1 MLRIQV
7 LGLTRAWVGGEPADL
22 GPAGQRALLGLLILA
37 GGQPVSRAAL
47 VHGLWD
53 DEPPESAVNVLQ
65 TRVKHLRRVLEPGRT
80 ARTAS
85 ELIPLAGDGYR
96 FAAPPGSVDL
106 AEFRRLVR
114 QAGQEHDDRRLDAA
128 LRLWPHGEPFADV
141 PLLGRH
147 PAVIALGE
155 ERRAVLTRYATV
167 MLADGHTG
175 RAVRLLA
182 EAAAARPL
190 DEAGQARL
198 IRALR
203 VVGRRAEAFET
214 FHAVRATLAEELGV
228 DPGPELTAAHEELL
242 AEDRGGLPSS
252 SPNGPGVAVSP
263 PLPEARTAPPPAG
276 RPGDVA
282 GSRTAPPPAEL
293 PGEVA
298 GFTGRQAESAELDR
312 LAGSGQR
319 IVVVSGT
326 AGVGKTSLAV
336 RWGHRARDRFPDGQL
351 YVDLRGYHPEQPVTA
366 GDALA
371 GLLRSLGLTA
381 DQIPPGLAERS
392 ARLRSLLAGRRML
405 LLLDN
410 AATVDQVRPLLPGAG
425 ACVTLVTSRDSL
437 AGLVAGQGA
446 DRLELD
452 LLPLADAVAL
462 VGRLLRSR
470 AGDEATAVAA
480 LAVRCA
486 RLPLALRIAA
496 ELALMRGTPL
506 SDLVGE
512 LSDRHRSLDVLAT
525 GDDPQTDVAVVLS
538 WSYGHL
544 PPHAARVFRLLG
556 VHPGPDIDGHALTAL
571 CGDARPAVDVLTRAH
586 LIRRTDTDRYV
597 LHDLLQA
604 YAARLAAADDE
615 SEQALD
621 RLLRYYRLAAQTA
634 AETMYPAERRRL
646 VDSPAPAG
654 PGPLLDTAAR
664 SLAWLDTERANLVAT
679 AVHAERHGRPEHTTA
694 LTLVLL
700 RYVEAGGHHDEAA
713 TLHTHALR
721 AAARLGD
728 PRQEAHLETNF
739 AVILAQ
745 QGRYPEAEL
754 RLRRA
759 AATTTDPAARAR
771 ALGNLGH
778 LHERQGRYAEA
789 AGLLAEAIVL
799 CRTAGDATGEARALG
814 NLGQVLLRQDRP
826 GEAADRL
833 SAAVVINRRIG
844 DAVGEAYAL
853 ISLAHIA
860 LRDGAHD
867 RAAALSGTALTLCR
881 GNNEPGGEGYAL
893 NALGL
898 ARLGAGDHD
907 TAVDLLRQA
916 LVTFSR
922 LGERAGEADAGNSLG
937 EALAAAGLP
946 SQARAHHES
955 ALALAV
961 EIGDHHQRER
971 AVRGLSSTVPPES
984 SR

>member
-7 LGLTRAWVGGEPADL
+7 LGLTRAWVDGEPADL
-22 GPAGQRALLGLLILA
+22 GPAGQRAVLGLLILA

-47 VHGLWD
+47 VHALWD
-53 DEPPESAVNVLQ
+53 DEPPDSAVNVLQ
-65 TRVKHLRRVLEPGRT
+65 TRVKHLRRALEPDRA
-80 ARTAS
+80 ARSAS
-85 ELIPLAGDGYR
+85 EVIPLAGDGYR
-96 FAAPPGSVDL
+96 FAGTPGGVDL
-106 AEFRRLVR
+106 FEFRRLVR
-114 QAGQEHDDRRLDAA
+114 QAGQDHDDRRLDAA
-128 LRLWPHGEPFADV
+128 LRVWPHGEAFADV
-141 PLLGRH
+141 PVLGRH

-155 ERRAVLTRYATV
+155 ERRAALTRYAAV
-167 MLADGHTG
+167 MLADGHTE

-198 IRALR
+198 IEALR
-203 VVGRRAEAFET
+203 AAGRRAEAFET
-214 FHAVRATLAEELGV
+214 YHAVRARLAEELGV
-228 DPGPELTAAHEELL
+228 DPGPELATAHEKLL
-242 AEDRGGLPSS
+242 AEDRGGLPLSA
-252 SPNGPGVAVSP
+252 PAGPGVAV
-263 PLPEARTAPPPAG
+263 PPPSPKA
-276 RPGDVA
+276 
-282 GSRTAPPPAEL
+282 RTAPPPAEL
-293 PGEVA
+293 PGEIA
-298 GFTGRQAESAELDR
+298 GFTGREAEMSNLD
-312 LAGSGQR
+312 LIIDGDQR
-319 IVVVSGT
+319 IVVISGA

-351 YVDLRGYHPEQPVTA
+351 YADLRGYHPEQPVAA

-371 GLLRSLGLTA
+371 GMLRSLGLAA
-381 DQIPPGLAERS
+381 DQIPPGLDERS

-410 AATVDQVRPLLPGAG
+410 AATVEQVRPLLPGAG
-425 ACVTLVTSRDSL
+425 ACVVLVTSRDSL

-452 LLPLADAVAL
+452 LLPLADAIAL
-462 VGRLLRSR
+462 VGRLLR
-470 AGDEATAVAA
+470 AHPGDAAAVAA
-480 LAVRCA
+480 LAVQCA

-496 ELALMRGTPL
+496 ELALMRGVPL

-512 LSDRHRSLDVLAT
+512 LSDRHRRLDLLAT
-525 GDDPQTDVAVVLS
+525 GGDPQTDVGVVLS

-544 PPHAARVFRLLG
+544 PPPAARLFRLLG
-556 VHPGPDIDGHALTAL
+556 VHPGPDIDIHALTAL
-571 CGDARPAVDVLTRAH
+571 GGDTGPAVDVLTRAH
-586 LIRRTDTDRYV
+586 LIRRTENDRFV

-604 YAARLAAADDE
+604 YAARLAATDDE
-615 SEQALD
+615 SEHALD
-621 RLLRYYRLAAQTA
+621 RLLRYYRLTAQAA

-646 VDSPAPAG
+646 VDTPAADR

-664 SLAWLDTERANLVAT
+664 SLAWLDAERANLVAT

-728 PRQEAHLETNF
+728 PRQEANLETNF

-759 AATTTDPAARAR
+759 AAATTDPAARAR

-789 AGLLAEAIVL
+789 AGLLGAAIDL

-814 NLGQVLLRQDRP
+814 NLGQVLLRQGRP
-826 GEAADRL
+826 DEAAGRL
-833 SAAVVINRRIG
+833 GAAVVINRRIG

-860 LRDGAHD
+860 LQHGEHE

-898 ARLGAGDHD
+898 ARLGGGDHD
-907 TAVDLLRQA
+907 TAIDLLRQA

-937 EALAAAGLP
+937 EALAAAGHVAP
-946 SQARAHHES
+946 ARAHHES
-955 ALALAV
+955 ALALST

-971 AVRGLSSTVPPES
+971 ALRGLSSAVPPES

>member
-1 MLRIQV
+1 M
-7 LGLTRAWVGGEPADL
+7 
-22 GPAGQRALLGLLILA
+22 
-37 GGQPVSRAAL
+37 
-47 VHGLWD
+47 
-53 DEPPESAVNVLQ
+53 
-65 TRVKHLRRVLEPGRT
+65 
-80 ARTAS
+80 
-85 ELIPLAGDGYR
+85 
-96 FAAPPGSVDL
+96 
-106 AEFRRLVR
+106 
-114 QAGQEHDDRRLDAA
+114 
-128 LRLWPHGEPFADV
+128 
-141 PLLGRH
+141 
-147 PAVIALGE
+147 
-155 ERRAVLTRYATV
+155 
-167 MLADGHTG
+167 
-175 RAVRLLA
+175 
-182 EAAAARPL
+182 
-190 DEAGQARL
+190 
-198 IRALR
+198 
-203 VVGRRAEAFET
+203 
-214 FHAVRATLAEELGV
+214 
-228 DPGPELTAAHEELL
+228 DPGPELTAAHEKLL
-242 AEDRGGLPSS
+242 AEDRGGLPLSA
-252 SPNGPGVAVSP
+252 PAGPGVAVSP
-263 PLPEARTAPPPAG
+263 PPPKA
-276 RPGDVA
+276 
-282 GSRTAPPPAEL
+282 RTAPPPAEL
-293 PGEVA
+293 PGETA
-298 GFTGRQAESAELDR
+298 GFTGRVAEMSD
-312 LAGSGQR
+312 LAGIIDAGQR
-319 IVVVSGT
+319 IVVISGT

-351 YVDLRGYHPEQPVTA
+351 YADLRGYHPEQPVAA

-371 GLLRSLGLTA
+371 GLLRSLGLPA
-381 DQIPPGLAERS
+381 DQIPPGLDERS

-410 AATVDQVRPLLPGAG
+410 AATVEQVRPLLPGAG
-425 ACVTLVTSRDSL
+425 SCVVLVTSRDSL

-452 LLPLADAVAL
+452 LLPLTDAVAL

-470 AGDEATAVAA
+470 TGDESAVTA
-480 LAVRCA
+480 LAVQCA

-496 ELALMRGTPL
+496 ELALMRGVPL
-506 SDLVGE
+506 ADLVGE
-512 LSDRHRSLDVLAT
+512 LSDRHRRLDLLAT
-525 GDDPQTDVAVVLS
+525 GGDPQTDVGVVLS

-544 PPHAARVFRLLG
+544 PPPAARLFRLLG
-556 VHPGPDIDGHALTAL
+556 VHPGPDIDTHALTAL
-571 CGDARPAVDVLTRAH
+571 CGDSRPAVDVLTRAH
-586 LIRRTDTDRYV
+586 LIRRTDNDRFV
-597 LHDLLQA
+597 LHDLLRA
-604 YAARLAAADDE
+604 YAARLAATDDE
-615 SEQALD
+615 AGPALD
-621 RLLRYYRLAAQTA
+621 RLLHYYRLAAQTA

-646 VDSPAPAG
+646 VDSTGPDDAVPDL
-654 PGPLLDTAAR
+654 PGPRLDTAAR
-664 SLAWLDTERANLVAT
+664 SLAWLDAERANLVAT

-789 AGLLAEAIVL
+789 AALLGEAIDL

-814 NLGQVLLRQDRP
+814 NLGQVLLRQGHPD
-826 GEAADRL
+826 EAADRL
-833 SAAVVINRRIG
+833 GAAVVINRRIG

-853 ISLAHIA
+853 ISLAHLA
-860 LRDGAHD
+860 LRRGEHE

-898 ARLGAGDHD
+898 ARLRAGDHD
-907 TAVDLLRQA
+907 TAIDLLRQA

-937 EALAAAGLP
+937 EALTAAGRFGP
-946 SQARAHHES
+946 ARAHHRS
-955 ALALAV
+955 ALTLAT

-971 AVRGLSSTVPPES
+971 ALRGLSSVVPPES